1 MKREIRFR
9 GKRIDNGEWVHGDL
23 FQKKD
28 GLVAIRRNYHTW
40 AEGPYDLPD
49 PSDDEDYIVYP
60 DTVGQYT
67 GLKDRNGKEIYEGD
81 IVRWYEVVPERAY
94 PRVDGEYMD
103 CTTNRIQECTE
114 VVQFYQGSF
123 GLGPLRNIINGF
135 LPWYKSTLP
144 MLCMPYEG
152 GRVEFR
158 EDDPDYPDNRDEFP
172 GVEKSDLYRAEIIG
186 NIYDNPELLE
196 DEL

>member
-1 MKREIRFR
+1 MREIKFR
-9 GKRIDNGEWVHGDL
+9 GKTLDGLRWVYGDL
-23 FQKKD
+23 IQENS
-28 GLVAIRRNYHTW
+28 GRVVIRTNLNTW
-40 AEGPYDLPD
+40 AMNNDVNPYGEILDV
-49 PSDDEDYIVYP
+49 IP

-67 GLKDRNGKEIYEGD
+67 GLQDRNGKDVYEGD
-81 IVRWYEVVPERAY
+81 IVRWYEVEPERAY
-94 PRVDGEYMD
+94 PRVDGGYMD

-152 GRVEFR
+152 GRVEFS

-186 NIYDNPELLE
+186 NIHDNPELLE